1 MMAPSL
7 RRGSETPRVG
17 AGGAAGKCAR
27 DTACFGVVD
36 VGHAHCPAVH
46 LRCGRVVVGW
56 EGEGRA
62 TAVSG
67 V

>member
-7 RRGSETPRVG
+7 RRGSKTPGVG
-17 AGGAAGKCAR
+17 AGRGAGKCAR

-36 VGHAHCPAVH
+36 VGHAHCSAVH
-46 LRCGRVVVGW
+46 LGCGQVVVGW
-56 EGEGRA
+56 EGERSA
-62 TAVSG
+62 TAVNG